1 MAVILEQV
9 FLAVWLICS
18 AETLDECVDVAK
30 QQYEN
35 CKVKDSLL
43 LPDQRFWLSLNCN
56 LGSDSA
62 PAPEDSENE

>member
-18 AETLDECVDVAK
+18 AETLDECVDAAK

-35 CKVKDSLL
+35 CEVKDSLL

-56 LGSDSA
+56 LGSPIA
-62 PAPEDSENE
+62 PGNDDG